1 MLGRTEE
8 SARAYSIY
16 LLARPDDVEARF
28 DLAYARVAMGSCSQ
42 AIQDLSTILSS
53 RPEHASARRYL
64 ELCEDEARGGP
75 AAVDRALELHYEAAF
90 AAYRAGEY
98 RRSLEFLRLVEAIR
112 HDHEEA
118 LFLQGFAL
126 QMLGRVEES
135 LEAYEAYLASHPDA
149 AQVHFNVGYALA
161 GLGRCSQALEHLD
174 RTLELRPDYAEARQ
188 IRSNCAIQRSARSA
202 PAIQSEEA
210 T

>member
-1 MLGRTEE
+1 L
-8 SARAYSIY
+8 S
-16 LLARPDDVEARF
+16 ARPDDIEARF
-28 DLAYARVAMGSCSQ
+28 DLAYARIAMGSCAQ
-42 AIQDLSTILSS
+42 AIEELSRILSR
-53 RPEHASARRYL
+53 RPGHGAARRYL
-64 ELCEDEARGGP
+64 DLCENEARGGE
-75 AAVDRALELHYEAAF
+75 AAVDRALELHYNAAF
-90 AAYRAGEY
+90 AAYRAGEH
-98 RRSLEFLRLVEAIR
+98 RRSLEFLHLVDALR
-112 HDHEEA
+112 HDYEEA
-118 LFLQGFAL
+118 LFLEGYAL

-135 LEAYEAYLASHPDA
+135 LEAYEAYLVSHPDA

-188 IRSNCAIQRSARSA
+188 IRSRCAIQRSARGA